1 MINKIKQYI
10 SSDRVSFIHIEELL
24 TRDHTIIYA
33 SDHGFIIRDN
43 KVNFIYISFS
53 DFNEMKD
60 ILSKYKF
67 DSYLAYEKEIVD
79 FYGDTGNTTNLTE
92 WMYPSKEKYDLS
104 NYDIRKLGLEYL
116 DIVNSK
122 YKAIG
127 PGENNKDAI
136 LNDELIGIFEDNK
149 LAGFIGRHP
158 EGCTG
163 MLLVFEEYRGKGYG
177 FVLER
182 AKINDLIDRN
192 IIPFGEVV
200 EGNEASTRLQEK
212 LGMIKGEKTIYWKL

>member
-1 MINKIKQYI
+1 MIDKIKKYI
-10 SSDRVSFIHIEELL
+10 SSDSVSFAHIEELL
-24 TRDHTIIYA
+24 TRNHTIIYA
-33 SDHGFIIRDN
+33 SDHGFIIRDD
-43 KVNFIYISFS
+43 KVNFIYISFN
-53 DFNEMKD
+53 DFDEMKEV
-60 ILSKYKF
+60 LSKHKF

-79 FYGDTGNTTNLTE
+79 FYGDTGKTTNLAQYK
-92 WMYPSKEKYDLS
+92 YPSNETFDLS
-104 NYDIRKLGLEYL
+104 GYDIRKLDLSYL

-136 LNDELIGIFEDNK
+136 VNGELIGLFEDNK

-177 FVLER
+177 FVLEK
-182 AKINDLIDRN
+182 AKINDLLSRN
-192 IIPFGEVV
+192 IVPFGEVV
-200 EGNEASTRLQEK
+200 EGNIASTNLQKK
-212 LGMIKGEKTIYWKL
+212 LGMGKGDKTIYWKL